1 MSMTDSRQVLNR
13 LARQEAGERAETAV
27 VTSPG
32 ARAAAWAI
40 KVKSHVSYNV
50 YKVRAIVIGDA
61 GSYPVEIGQD
71 CEAVNLAEPFLE
83 QGTLPADTYAVMS
96 KVGDKYVFYAK
107 P

>member
-1 MSMTDSRQVLNR
+1 MSMTDSQEVLQR
-13 LARQEAGERAETAV
+13 LAREDLSARTETEV

-50 YKVRAIVIGDA
+50 YKVRAVIIGDA

-96 KVGDKYVFYAK
+96 RVGDKYVFYVK